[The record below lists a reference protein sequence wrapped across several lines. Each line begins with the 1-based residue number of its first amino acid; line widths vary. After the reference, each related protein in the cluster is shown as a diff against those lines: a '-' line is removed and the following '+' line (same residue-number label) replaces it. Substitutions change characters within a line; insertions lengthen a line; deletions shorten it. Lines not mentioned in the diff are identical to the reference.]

1 MVLDRLAK
9 SSIVDFVTNTSK
21 ENSIKQH
28 RRTSEILLISDPK
41 TEAPNDWNGFVENDG
56 NKTQFITFLIDQ

>member
-1 MVLDRLAK
+1 MVLNRLAK
-9 SSIVDFVTNTSK
+9 SSIVEFVTDTSK

-41 TEAPNDWNGFVENDG
+41 TEAPKKLERFHGKCWKQTASYQIYV
-56 NKTQFITFLIDQ
+56 